1 MNNQAK
7 FMLKQFFSSSPYKK
21 NMKPFEKRTPE
32 TTKRNTMTRSF
43 IATVLI
49 AVLPFS
55 APAQEEYSG
64 IYPNLAVYNSGTECG
79 IGTVVPW
86 ADRLWI
92 TTYSAHVL
100 DGTTDRLF
108 EISPDLL
115 SIKERP
121 ELGGSTPTGRLI
133 HKETN
138 QLFIG
143 SYVIDAKG
151 KVREI
156 PVSEMPGRITAI
168 ARHLTDPENKVY
180 FATMEEGLYE
190 VDVKTLK
197 VKCLIRDGNWNQAE
211 SNDPYTQALRSK
223 LPGYHGKGLYSGQ
236 GFLIY
241 SNNGEDENPAAISDP
256 HTPSGALASYQG
268 AGDWKLIRRNQFTEV
283 TGPGDIYGNQ
293 NPETDPIWALG
304 WDARSVILM
313 LLEDGKW
320 HSYRL
325 PKASHSYDGAHGWNT
340 EWPRIRDIGEKD
352 LLMTMHGM
360 FWKFP
365 SSFSKKNSAGIVP
378 RSTYLKVIGDFCR
391 FKDRIL
397 IGCDDTANREF
408 LNRRK
413 AKGHLAA
420 PQSQS
425 NLWFLEPEKLDQ
437 LGPVIGRGAVWLND
451 KVEANHPSDPFLI
464 SGFEKRAVH
473 LYADKK
479 TNFIIEIDSAGNGEW
494 EKLTELDV
502 DGYHW
507 HEFDP
512 SLTATWVRLKSGDSL
527 NKVTAWFHLGSDK
540 LYKSKKNP
548 KFSGLA
554 STSSNSPVGGLLLAT
569 DGNQRTLEFGAKGK
583 DGKIGRYV
591 LDGSMTLQR
600 MDSEAAWNRLQK
612 GAVIPSRKGILQ
624 KDEASV
630 LYIDDRGKRFRLPY
644 NSDFSNKGALGYG
657 RLCREVATERDLFN
671 CHGTF
676 YELPAENAGGFALI
690 RPVATHGLHVSDYC
704 SYRGLLV
711 LSGVNLEAGMNNR
724 HIIRSDDGEAALWV
738 GAIDDLWELGKPVGI
753 GGPWLDRVTEAG
765 KASDPYL
772 MTGYDKKKLKLKS
785 SKDSKI
791 TVEVDISGMGDWHKY
806 QTFAVEAGEEID
818 YEFPKAFQAYWIRFK
833 SDTHT
838 TATAQLIY
846 R

>member
-1 MNNQAK
+1 MMMEHIPKN
-7 FMLKQFFSSSPYKK
+7 KK
-21 NMKPFEKRTPE
+21 N
-32 TTKRNTMTRSF
+32 TMYRSM
-43 IATVLI
+43 IATLLSI
-49 AVLPFS
+49 FPPFS
-55 APAQEEYSG
+55 ALAQEDYSG
-64 IYPNLAVYNSGTECG
+64 IYPHLAVYNEGTECG

-100 DGTTDRLF
+100 DGKTDRLF
-108 EISPDLL
+108 EITPDLL

-133 HKETN
+133 HKESN

-143 SYVIDAKG
+143 SYAIDAKG

-156 PVSEMPGRITAI
+156 PVLQMPGRITAV
-168 ARHLTDPENKVY
+168 ARHLTDPANKVY

-190 VDVKTLK
+190 VDVHSLK
-197 VKCLIRDGNWNQAE
+197 VKCLIRDGNGNRSDRE
-211 SNDPYTQALRSK
+211 DPYDHALRSK

-236 GFLIY
+236 GLLIY
-241 SNNGEDENPAAISDP
+241 SNNGEDRNPEAISNP
-256 HTPSGALASYQG
+256 HTPSGALASWQG
-268 AGDWKLIRRNQFTEV
+268 SGDWTLIRRNQFTEV

-293 NPETDPIWALG
+293 NPATDPVWALG

-313 LLEDGKW
+313 LLEKGEW

-340 EWPRIRDIGEKD
+340 EWPRIRYIGEKD
-352 LLMTMHGM
+352 LLMTMHGI
-360 FWKFP
+360 FWNFP

-413 AKGHLAA
+413 AKGHLAV

-425 NLWFLEPEKLDQ
+425 NLWFLEPEMLDQ

-451 KVEANHPSDPFLI
+451 KVEAHQPSDPFLI
-464 SGFEKRAVH
+464 SGFQKRAVH
-473 LYADKK
+473 LVADQK
-479 TNFIIEIDSAGNGEW
+479 TTFTIEVDVEGNGEW
-494 EKLTELDV
+494 KKWKDLDV

-527 NKVTAWFHLGSDK
+527 NKVSAWFHLGNDGV
-540 LYKSKKNP
+540 YDSKRDP
-548 KFSGLA
+548 KFAGLA
-554 STSSNSPVGGLLLAT
+554 PVSSKSPVGGLLLAT
-569 DGNQRTLEFGAKGK
+569 DGNQRTLEFAAKNT
-583 DGKIGRYV
+583 DGKVGRYV
-591 LDGSMTLQR
+591 LDASMTLAP
-600 MDSEAAWNRLQK
+600 MDSDEAWNRLQK
-612 GAVIPSRKGILQ
+612 GAAIPPRKGIL
-624 KDEASV
+624 EADKSSV
-630 LYIDDRGKRFRLPY
+630 LYIDDHGKRFRLPR
-644 NSDFSNKGALGYG
+644 NPDFSTAEPLGFG

-676 YELPAENAGGFALI
+676 FELPAENAGGFSLI
-690 RPVATHGLHVSDYC
+690 RPVSTHNLQINDYC

-711 LSGVNLEAGMNNR
+711 LSGINIDEGTDNR
-724 HIIRSDDGEAALWV
+724 HIIRSDDGKAALWV
-738 GAIDDLWELGKPVGI
+738 GAIDDLWALGKPVGV
-753 GGPWLDRVTEAG
+753 GGPWLKTETEAG
-765 KASDPYL
+765 KYSDPYL
-772 MTGYDKKKLKLKS
+772 MTGYEKKTLELS
-785 SKDSKI
+785 SSLSTRI
-791 TVEVDISGMGDWHKY
+791 IAEVDVSGMGDWQEYK
-806 QTFAVEAGEEID
+806 TFQVKKGQKVD
-818 YEFPKAFQAYWIRFK
+818 YEFPSAFQAYWIRFK
-833 SDTHT
+833 TNADT
-838 TATAQLIY
+838 TATAQLTY

>member
-1 MNNQAK
+1 LEEYFGVIRSSDFDMGNTGCIYLK
-7 FMLKQFFSSSPYKK
+7 FVPKK
-21 NMKPFEKRTPE
+21 GNIMY
-32 TTKRNTMTRSF
+32 RSVLL
-43 IATVLI
+43 IILI
-49 AVLPFS
+49 AIS
-55 APAQEEYSG
+55 ASFASAQEEYSG
-64 IYPNLAVYNSGTECG
+64 IYPHLAVYNNGMECG

-92 TTYSAHVL
+92 TTYAAHVL
-100 DGTTDRLF
+100 SGTTDRLF

-115 SIKERP
+115 TIKERP

-133 HKETN
+133 HKESN

-143 SYVIDAKG
+143 SYAIDAKG

-156 PVSEMPGRITAI
+156 PVSQMPGRITAI
-168 ARHLTDPENKVY
+168 ARHLTDPVNKIY
-180 FATMEEGLYE
+180 YATMEEGLYE
-190 VDVKTLK
+190 VDVHNLK
-197 VKCLIRDGNWNQAE
+197 VECHIRDGNLTNPRSA
-211 SNDPYTQALRSK
+211 DPFPNAISSK

-236 GFLIY
+236 GLLIY
-241 SNNGEDENPAAISDP
+241 SNNGEDRNPAALTNP
-256 HTPSGALASYQG
+256 FTPSGALASWQG
-268 AGDWKLIRRNQFTEV
+268 SGDWNLIRRNQFTEV

-293 NPETDPIWALG
+293 SPATDPIWALG
-304 WDARSVILM
+304 WDARSLILM
-313 LLEDGKW
+313 LLEKGEW

-360 FWKFP
+360 FWNFP

-391 FKDRIL
+391 FKDRIA

-408 LNRRK
+408 LNNRK

-425 NLWFLEPEKLDQ
+425 NLWFLEPEMLDQ

-451 KVEANHPSDPFLI
+451 KVKAHQPSDPFLI
-464 SGFEKRAVH
+464 SGFQKRAVH
-473 LYADKK
+473 LVADKK
-479 TNFIIEIDSAGNGEW
+479 TTFTIEVDVEGNGEW
-494 EKLTELDV
+494 KKWKELDV

-527 NKVTAWFHLGSDK
+527 NTVTAWFHLGNDGIHDAK
-540 LYKSKKNP
+540 RNP

-554 STSSNSPVGGLLLAT
+554 TVSSKSPVGGLLLAM
-569 DGNQRTLEFGAKGK
+569 DENKRTLEFAAKNR
-583 DGKIGRYV
+583 DGKIGRYI
-591 LDGSMTLQR
+591 LNASMKLEPQES
-600 MDSEAAWNRLQK
+600 DEAWSRLQK
-612 GAVIPSRKGILQ
+612 GAAIPSREGVLQ
-624 KDEASV
+624 VDEASV
-630 LYIDDRGKRFRLPY
+630 LYTDDHGKRFRLPR
-644 NSDFSNKGALGYG
+644 NPDFFTAGPLGLG

-676 YELPAENAGGFALI
+676 FELPAENAGGFSRI
-690 RPVATHGLHVSDYC
+690 RPVSTHNLQINDYC

-711 LSGVNLEAGMNNR
+711 LSGVNMTAVADNR
-724 HIIRSDDGEAALWV
+724 HIIRSDDGKAALWV
-738 GAIDDLWELGKPVGI
+738 GAIDDLWALGKPVGV
-753 GGPWLDRVTEAG
+753 GCPWLKTETEAG
-765 KASDPYL
+765 KYSDPYL
-772 MTGYDKKKLKLKS
+772 MTGYDKKTLELS
-785 SKDSKI
+785 SSLSTRI
-791 TVEVDISGMGDWHKY
+791 TAEVDISGMGDWHAFK
-806 QTFAVEAGEEID
+806 TFDLTAGKTLK
-818 YEFPKAFQAYWIRFK
+818 YEFPVFFQAYWIRFK
-833 SDTHT
+833 TDADT
-838 TATAQLIY
+838 TATARLIY